1 MEYVALLGLGVA
13 FGVCLAWF
21 MSDWARIRAMRKGFF
36 EEDLE
41 SLGREVDEF
50 SVELSQVWS
59 KVWAMEKRVKKLE
72 EE

>member
-1 MEYVALLGLGVA
+1 MK
-13 FGVCLAWF
+13 
-21 MSDWARIRAMRKGFF
+21 KGFF